1 MMSLTAS
8 IGLWPGLPSPPP
20 QQKGDEDWV
29 GRSSAPSRPLGGSW
43 ATSVQG
49 WRAREP
55 AGLRTGPDGMSYDVD
70 DDAGN
75 AEVRH
80 PGDRVLGER
89 KRVHI
94 CSLHLQG
101 QGWKGAVGAG
111 WGWHG
116 EAGTGEA
123 PPHLQGQCDCDHAAG
138 SEADGEAEEEEQS
151 SPQQLHDKHLP
162 RVGVGA
168 AQGSPWEDRPGRTCC
183 MPKDVGG
190 GEGKAGYSTGLQVP
204 TVRDSPSLGPNQDAG
219 GRVLLLQGQTQ
230 LRSGWASLGVHPA
243 LDASY
248 LPISGLGGQRELGAL
263 SLAAS
268 EASRG
273 AEPPSW
279 GHSRYRWSSVRLQP
293 RCRPSRTGRHC
304 SSRRHSGRSGLRS
317 SKSGRG

>member
-116 EAGTGEA
+116 EAGTVRPAQVRPAQVGLPLTCRA
-123 PPHLQGQCDCDHAAG
+123 SATVITQQAAKQM
-138 SEADGEAEEEEQS
+138 E
-151 SPQQLHDKHLP
+151 KP
-162 RVGVGA
+162 R
-168 AQGSPWEDRPGRTCC
+168 R
-183 MPKDVGG
+183 
-190 GEGKAGYSTGLQVP
+190 
-204 TVRDSPSLGPNQDAG
+204 
-219 GRVLLLQGQTQ
+219 
-230 LRSGWASLGVHPA
+230 
-243 LDASY
+243 
-248 LPISGLGGQRELGAL
+248 
-263 SLAAS
+263 
-268 EASRG
+268 
-273 AEPPSW
+273 
-279 GHSRYRWSSVRLQP
+279 
-293 RCRPSRTGRHC
+293 
-304 SSRRHSGRSGLRS
+304 RS
-317 SKSGRG
+317 SLLPNSSTTNTCQG